1 MNGMVQPVENSDSLH
16 VASSQLSSAASASTS
31 TSQNESSSSHEVLP
45 GISSRSTDGARPLR
59 SKKQRPCDRCR
70 QRKSRCA
77 IAQIGQPCS
86 ECHQTG
92 NPCTFLLPPPARPKK
107 DIGPSILDPP
117 PPPSPALPLPAPN
130 PPSQNLS
137 SPPLFP
143 SNQSAS
149 TSQERSNN
157 EPRALAERPVKRLRP
172 EAPQLREGGGEGS
185 ERGSGEFSLD
195 SDLPPDVEPTTITAT
210 LTDDL
215 LTNLGSGPPCKMVSS
230 RSHTTFITFSRKPAH
245 RSTSHEIETTTL
257 GQLRSFIAFAT
268 RSKDEKELFARFVSH
283 VNPAFPVLSLSST
296 FDDLQPC
303 LQAFVLVESVATLPE
318 FRAAGTQAR
327 KMIKSARLA
336 DKMLET
342 QAKLSSIS
350 AALLE
355 LNMNLDPRGDFL
367 LLSKTIAH
375 AQLLG
380 LHIDCQGWAIPES
393 EKELRTKLWWL
404 LRIQDAWSSFLN
416 SRPSHLQHG
425 NTSVPLPLFVTE
437 SGIDKVAF
445 GCACRLGA
453 VVARLQREVSIL
465 DRYGNSQ
472 RIDSCDSIETDLNTM
487 KEGLREYYELET
499 ARTAGLDSVLF
510 LVLALRCMV
519 RRISIEIRIGI
530 GSAFNPDQSTLSIF
544 TELVLF
550 VEKLSVAS
558 HELVYDWPGYSSHIF
573 SSVLSSLVRLSLA
586 YTANTSDTSPVTSS
600 SPPINLLARLVQ
612 SLNRLRTTHAF
623 DLVEG
628 ALSRAENVVARLT
641 TAGPSDFQT
650 IISALRGFDPTSSQS
665 TSLEGSFL
673 ETLASLAAEPT
684 LTNFDTVNPFAEVP
698 ADVESWMS
706 VLDERPTWED
716 LGAIDWNL
724 FS

>member
-1 MNGMVQPVENSDSLH
+1 MVTTIDMGEQLEESDSLH
-16 VASSQLSSAASASTS
+16 VVSSQLSLDASASTS
-31 TSQNESSSSHEVLP
+31 SGQNEGAKSHEALLGVSRR
-45 GISSRSTDGARPLR
+45 SSGGARPLR

-77 IAQIGQPCS
+77 IAQIGQPCT
-86 ECHQTG
+86 ECSQTD

-107 DIGPSILDPP
+107 DPGPSILDLPP
-117 PPPSPALPLPAPN
+117 RPAPPSLPALKQSSN
-130 PPSQNLS
+130 P

-143 SNQSAS
+143 PNNLPS
-149 TSQERSNN
+149 TTREPSIDERTS
-157 EPRALAERPVKRLRP
+157 LKERPAKRSRS
-172 EAPQLREGGGEGS
+172 EGSQLREEGEDGS
-185 ERGSGEFSLD
+185 GTGSGEFSLD
-195 SDLPPDVEPTTITAT
+195 STLPSDVEPTTITAT

-215 LTNLGSGPPCKMVSS
+215 LTNIGSGPPCKMVSS

-245 RSTSHEIETTTL
+245 RSTSDELELATL
-257 GQLRSFIAFAT
+257 RQLRSFIAFAT
-268 RSKDEKELFARFVSH
+268 PSQSEGELFARFVSH
-283 VNPAFPVLSLSST
+283 CNPAFPVLSST
-296 FDDLQPC
+296 ASFDELQPG
-303 LQAFVLVESVATLPE
+303 LQAFILVESVASLPD
-318 FRAAGTQAR
+318 FRAAGIEAR
-327 KMIKSARLA
+327 RMIKSVRLA
-336 DKMLET
+336 DRMLET

-380 LHIDCQGWAIPES
+380 LHIDCQGWSIPES

-404 LRIQDAWSSFLN
+404 LRTHDAWSSFLN
-416 SRPSHLQHG
+416 SRPSHLQPG
-425 NTSVPLPLFVTE
+425 NTSVPLPRFVPE
-437 SGIDKVAF
+437 SEIDKVAF

-465 DRYGNSQ
+465 DRYGSSQ
-472 RIDSCDSIETDLNTM
+472 RIDSCDSIETDLSTM
-487 KEGLREYYELET
+487 KEGLKGYYELET
-499 ARTAGLDSVLF
+499 PRTAGLDSVLF

-550 VEKLSVAS
+550 VEKMSLVT
-558 HELVYDWPGYSSHIF
+558 HELPQDWPGYSSHVF

-586 YTANTSDTSPVTSS
+586 YTANTSASTLATSI

-612 SLNRLRTTHAF
+612 SLTRLRTTHAF

-628 ALSRAENVVARLT
+628 ALNRAENVISRLT
-641 TAGPSDFQT
+641 TAGPTDFQAV
-650 IISALRGFDPTSSQS
+650 ISALRGFDATTSN
-665 TSLEGSFL
+665 SLEGSFL
-673 ETLASLAAEPT
+673 ETLASLAAEPASPNVNT
-684 LTNFDTVNPFAEVP
+684 FDPFAEVP
-698 ADVESWMS
+698 ADTESWMS
-706 VLDERPTWED
+706 VLDERPLWED